1 MTNIASVSRFSQFHY
16 PLHHIFGCMEH
27 CVDNRCLLQ
36 PIAHIYTYIGSRTHT
51 KMESIETKLKVG
63 YDLRVNLFLLHQLY
77 LLLLSWIKGVAD
89 IIPEGAL
96 YVYEVSRLNYMYVC
110 GGCLFWFLIFF
121 LCCFLIVSNSKCF
134 IVGMCIK
141 YKIWTI
147 SISSLHCS
155 RSWMISSL
163 SHLFCNTGHSCFIH

>member
-36 PIAHIYTYIGSRTHT
+36 PIAHIYTYIGSRAHT

-77 LLLLSWIKGVAD
+77 LLLLS
-89 IIPEGAL
+89 
-96 YVYEVSRLNYMYVC
+96 
-110 GGCLFWFLIFF
+110 
-121 LCCFLIVSNSKCF
+121 
-134 IVGMCIK
+134 
-141 YKIWTI
+141 
-147 SISSLHCS
+147 
-155 RSWMISSL
+155 
-163 SHLFCNTGHSCFIH
+163 

>member
-1 MTNIASVSRFSQFHY
+1 MLNKLSSNWISFMTNIASVSRFSQFHY
-16 PLHHIFGCMEH
+16 PLHHIIGCMEH

-36 PIAHIYTYIGSRTHT
+36 PITHIYIYRLAHTHT

-121 LCCFLIVSNSKCF
+121 FLLFFDCLKFKMFCGN
-134 IVGMCIK
+134 M
-141 YKIWTI
+141 YKV
-147 SISSLHCS
+147 
-155 RSWMISSL
+155 
-163 SHLFCNTGHSCFIH
+163 

>member
-1 MTNIASVSRFSQFHY
+1 MLNKLSSNWISFMTNIASVSRFSQFHY

-36 PIAHIYTYIGSRTHT
+36 PIAHIYTYIGSRTHA

-110 GGCLFWFLIFF
+110 VVVVCFDFSSFFF
-121 LCCFLIVSNSKCF
+121 LLFFDCLKFKMFYCGNV
-134 IVGMCIK
+134 
-141 YKIWTI
+141 YKV
-147 SISSLHCS
+147 
-155 RSWMISSL
+155 
-163 SHLFCNTGHSCFIH
+163 